1 MIKLWPWILTFAAI
15 IAAVFIFCLTPDM
28 GTRSQLGDYLSGF
41 ASSIAFIW
49 LIAAYL
55 QQGIELRLQREE
67 LAMQRTSLNLQ
78 REELRKLG
86 KYAALEQVSHM
97 LDQFD
102 QGLQKNPDATARSAS
117 DLPIAFI
124 NGMKDWKV
132 LLESKDPNRI
142 FDAYMRWMK
151 INGPCLEFLERVVSA
166 IDIYSEA
173 TDQSLLS
180 SIGSSAE
187 RIYFGFEKINNIPY
201 VRHYIGAAYGLATQV
216 VLTAPG
222 LDRIQLAG
230 MEATD
235 KMMPGIVNDD
245 ALVNLRAKV
254 AAYEAAREKAN
265 MPKQT

>member
-15 IAAVFIFCLTPDM
+15 IAAAFIFCLTPDM
-28 GTRSQLGDYLSGF
+28 ITRSQLGDYLSGF
-41 ASSIAFIW
+41 ASAIAFIW

-55 QQGIELRLQREE
+55 QQGAELRLQREE
-67 LAMQRTSLNLQ
+67 LSMQRTSLDLQ

-86 KYAALEQVSHM
+86 KYAALEQVAHV

-102 QGLQKNPDATARSAS
+102 IGLQKNPDAIARSAN
-117 DLPIAFI
+117 DLPIAFT

-132 LLESKDPNRI
+132 LLEGKDPNSI
-142 FDAYMRWMK
+142 FEAYMRWMK

-166 IDIYSEA
+166 IDIYCEA

-180 SIGSSAE
+180 PIGSSAE
-187 RIYFGFEKINNIPY
+187 RIYFDFEKIKNIPY
-201 VRHYIGAAYGLATQV
+201 VRHYIGAAYGLATSV

-230 MEATD
+230 MEAID
-235 KMMPGIVNDD
+235 KIMPGTVKDD
-245 ALVNLRAKV
+245 AIVNLRAKV
-254 AAYEAAREKAN
+254 AAHKAAREKAN
-265 MPKQT
+265 MTKQT